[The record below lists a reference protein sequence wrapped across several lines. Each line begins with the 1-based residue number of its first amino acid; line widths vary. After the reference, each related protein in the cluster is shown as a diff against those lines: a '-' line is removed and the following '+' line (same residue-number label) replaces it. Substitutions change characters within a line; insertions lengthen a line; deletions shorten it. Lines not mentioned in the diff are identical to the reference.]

1 MPETFKRAVCY
12 LLLIL
17 TLPTVCGTNCS
28 SFKFESSNSKSISS
42 TYFKAGARVN
52 ISNLFQAIDT
62 DILPEFCRI
71 QVNITTNATADSI
84 AAAEVWLPSDWNGR
98 ILAIGNGALAGG
110 GEIRYYWVS
119 LLEA

>member
-1 MPETFKRAVCY
+1 MSEIRKQLLFLLCAPAVQCF
-12 LLLIL
+12 L
-17 TLPTVCGTNCS
+17 NEDCS
-28 SFKFESSNSKSISS
+28 SFMFESNASSFIAS
-42 TYFKAGARVN
+42 TYYEAGEHVN

-62 DILPEFCRI
+62 DILPELCRI

-110 GEIRYYWVS
+110 GEICYYWVS